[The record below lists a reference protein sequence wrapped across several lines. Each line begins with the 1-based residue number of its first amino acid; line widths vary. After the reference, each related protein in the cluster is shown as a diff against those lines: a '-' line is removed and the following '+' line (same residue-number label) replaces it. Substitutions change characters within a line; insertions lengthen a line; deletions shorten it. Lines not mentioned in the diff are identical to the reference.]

1 MPCIALFLSRTDFC
15 AFEIPF
21 LLLIGWNEVQDTV
34 ENTDR
39 YSTVKKVRSIYW
51 LDPSPRI

>member
-1 MPCIALFLSRTDFC
+1 MRYSRTDFC

-39 YSTVKKVRSIYW
+39 YSTVKSEVYFYW
-51 LDPSPRI
+51 VDPNPRI

>member
-39 YSTVKKVRSIYW
+39 YSTVKSEVYLLVR
-51 LDPSPRI
+51 P